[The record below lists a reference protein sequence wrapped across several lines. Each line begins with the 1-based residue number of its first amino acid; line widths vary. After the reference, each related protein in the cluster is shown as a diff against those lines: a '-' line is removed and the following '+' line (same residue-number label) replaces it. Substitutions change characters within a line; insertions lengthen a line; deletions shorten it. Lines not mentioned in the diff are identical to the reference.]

1 MKILGISGSP
11 RKGGNSDI
19 LLEKALEG
27 ASASGCETEKIVLN
41 DLNISPCQEEEYE
54 KVNDDG
60 LSIVA
65 DDIHTI
71 FQKIKE
77 CDALIL
83 ASPIFFGSLSSQTK
97 IMIDRFQCVWV
108 SKTML
113 KKDIFSDKKIGGLI
127 LVEATKR
134 EDFLDNA
141 RSIAGHFFATIN
153 VEKKGDVSCMG
164 VDRKASVLDKS
175 EAIEAAYQMGKM
187 LAETA
192 KS

>member
-27 ASASGCETEKIVLN
+27 ASASGCETEKIVLS
-41 DLNISPCQEEEYE
+41 DLNISPCREEEYE
-54 KVNDDG
+54 TVNDDG
-60 LSIVA
+60 LSIID

-127 LVEATKR
+127 LVQATKR

-141 RSIAGHFFATIN
+141 RSIVGHFFATIN
-153 VEKKGDVSCMG
+153 VEKKSDVSCMG
-164 VDRKASVLDKS
+164 VDKKASVLDKP

-187 LAETA
+187 LAETT

>member
-27 ASASGCETEKIVLN
+27 ASASGSEIEKIILS

-54 KVNDDG
+54 TVNSDG
-60 LSIVA
+60 LSIVD

-71 FQKIKE
+71 FEKINE
-77 CDALIL
+77 CDVLIL
-83 ASPIFFGSLSSQTK
+83 ASPIFFGSLSAQTK

-113 KKDIFSDKKIGGLI
+113 KKEIFSEKKIGGLI
-127 LVEATKR
+127 LVQATNR

-141 RSIAGHFFATIN
+141 RSIVGHFFATIN
-153 VEKKGDVSCMG
+153 VDKKGDISCMG
-164 VDRKASVLDKS
+164 VDRKASVLDKL
-175 EAIEAAYQMGKM
+175 EAIDQAYQMGKM
-187 LAETA
+187 LAESE
-192 KS
+192 KN